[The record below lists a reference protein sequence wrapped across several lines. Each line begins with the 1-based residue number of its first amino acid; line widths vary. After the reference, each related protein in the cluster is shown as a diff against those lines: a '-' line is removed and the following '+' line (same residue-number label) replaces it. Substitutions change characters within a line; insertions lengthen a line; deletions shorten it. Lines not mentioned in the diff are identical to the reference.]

1 MVRYLL
7 FLFLPL
13 ALCAQSADT
22 DSRVTQ
28 ALISEI
34 QQLRL
39 AIERSTL
46 LNARTQLAISQFQL
60 QEQSVARLTTQLS
73 EVRARGAEGGGMLK
87 RLAQEIQETEQRRT
101 TADPKIARELDDHIR
116 DMKARLEQFTAM
128 ETTRSAR
135 EGELTVQL
143 QQAQSNIAASRSRI
157 DEMERAL
164 DAAIQQMLKK

>member
-1 MVRYLL
+1 
-7 FLFLPL
+7 
-13 ALCAQSADT
+13 
-22 DSRVTQ
+22 
-28 ALISEI
+28 
-34 QQLRL
+34 
-39 AIERSTL
+39 
-46 LNARTQLAISQFQL
+46 
-60 QEQSVARLTTQLS
+60 
-73 EVRARGAEGGGMLK
+73 MLK